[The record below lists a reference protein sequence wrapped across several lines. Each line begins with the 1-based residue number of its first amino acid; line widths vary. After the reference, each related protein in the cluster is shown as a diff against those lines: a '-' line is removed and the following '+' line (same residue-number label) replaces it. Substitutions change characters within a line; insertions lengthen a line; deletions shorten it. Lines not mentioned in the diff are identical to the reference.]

1 MTISLSIS
9 GLSDVGMLRRRN
21 EDSFAVQADLGVAV
35 VADGM
40 GGHPGGDVAS
50 RVAAETAAAALGVH
64 ASQGI
69 PVEAEGLRG
78 AMADVVRS
86 AHEAIRARGAEEPE
100 LEGMGTTLTAM
111 LVDAESGSYV
121 IGHVGDSRAYLFRDG
136 HVSQLTR
143 DDTWVQEQMDK
154 GALTSENARNS
165 PYGHLLT
172 QCLGLDESPAPQLVV
187 GRAGTGDVFLL
198 CTDGLVGIL
207 PDDRIAEIL
216 SSHLGPLGSASS
228 PTESALE
235 ALVSAANEAGGPDNI
250 TAALV
255 VAHE

>member
-1 MTISLSIS
+1 
-9 GLSDVGMLRRRN
+9 MLRRRN

-50 RVAAETAAAALGVH
+50 RVAAETAAAALALH
-64 ASQGI
+64 ASQGM
-69 PVEAEGLRG
+69 PQDAEALRG
-78 AMADVVRS
+78 AMAEVVRE
-86 AHEAIRARGAEEPE
+86 AHEAIRARGVEAPE

-111 LVDAESGSYV
+111 LVDAQSGSYV

-136 HVSQLTR
+136 QVSQLTR

-154 GALTSENARNS
+154 GVITSENARNS

-172 QCLGLDESPAPQLVV
+172 QCLGLEEDPVPQLVE
-187 GRAGTGDVFLL
+187 GRARTGDVYVL

-216 SSHLGPLGSASS
+216 SYHLGQVGSASS
-228 PTESALE
+228 PTEAALE
-235 ALVSAANEAGGPDNI
+235 ALVNAANEAGGPDNI
-250 TAALV
+250 TAAMV
-255 VAHE
+255 VAHA